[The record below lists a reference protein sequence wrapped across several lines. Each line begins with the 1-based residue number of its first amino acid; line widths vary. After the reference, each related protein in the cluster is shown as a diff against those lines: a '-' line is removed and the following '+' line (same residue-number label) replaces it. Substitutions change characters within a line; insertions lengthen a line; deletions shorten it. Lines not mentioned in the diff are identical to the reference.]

1 MRERAGSW
9 SRAAPRSVLVRS
21 GSSRDAGGG
30 ARPSHPGGGSGGGL
44 VCPGGGSA
52 LVLPVREFRR
62 GLDCP
67 GGDVSDCHSAAVG
80 DHGRRG
86 GLTLSPRWSRRIGP
100 KLSGRLMAP
109 STKESNTASYSLAQ
123 KGLAMRGKSAG

>member
-1 MRERAGSW
+1 MGD
-9 SRAAPRSVLVRS
+9 SR
-21 GSSRDAGGG
+21 GG
-30 ARPSHPGGGSGGGL
+30 ARL
-44 VCPGGGSA
+44 TTA
-52 LVLPVREFRR
+52 LGRIRAVGPRRRVAWKAIPVREFRR

-67 GGDVSDCHSAAVG
+67 GGDVSDCHSAAAG
-80 DHGRRG
+80 DQGRRG